1 MTVENS
7 LWVEK
12 YRPETLEDIKGHD
25 QSITRLQSYV
35 GDSETPHML
44 FSGPPG
50 TGKTAAVVAFGREM
64 YGDSWRQNVM
74 EMNASDERGID
85 TIRDKVKSFARSSPA
100 GGADFQIIF
109 LDEADSLTDDAQASL
124 RRVMEEFSDVT
135 RFFMSCNYPNQ
146 IIPAIQSRCSVFR
159 FSRLSDHEISEIV
172 IGVADE
178 EGLEYTSEPIEMIVE
193 ACNGDAR
200 SAINSLQTS
209 VVDGE
214 ITEGSV
220 EVSIGVVDTEICST
234 IVDLALRGKTKEAME
249 RLDRDLLKQGAN
261 TNVMADAFLKVLK
274 KTDMPAPAKAKAMSK
289 LADCDWRVRQGSN
302 SNVQWHGF
310 LSDLLVVRNLDYGKY
325 GDGQ

>member
-1 MTVENS
+1 MTLENT
-7 LWVEK
+7 LWTEK
-12 YRPETLEDIKGHD
+12 YRPSTLEDIRGHE
-25 QSITRLQSYV
+25 QSIDRLESYV
-35 GDSETPHML
+35 GDNETPHML

-50 TGKTAAVVAFGREM
+50 TGKTATVVAFAREM
-64 YGDSWRQNVM
+64 YGDSWKSNLM

-159 FSRLSDHEISEIV
+159 FSRLSDHEIEQIV
-172 IGVADE
+172 LEVAETED
-178 EGLEYTSEPIEMIVE
+178 LEYDTLAIEMIVE
-193 ACNGDAR
+193 ACDGDAR

-209 VVDGE
+209 VVDGKV
-214 ITEGSV
+214 TEESV
-220 EVSIGVVDTEICST
+220 EVSVGVVDTEICGD

-249 RLDRDLLKQGAN
+249 MLDEKLLKQGAN
-261 TNVMADAFLKVLK
+261 TNVMADSFLKVLK
-274 KTDMPAPAKAKAMSK
+274 RADMPAPAKSKSISK

-310 LSDLLVVRNLDYGKY
+310 LSDLLVARNLDYGKY
-325 GDGQ
+325 GEGQ